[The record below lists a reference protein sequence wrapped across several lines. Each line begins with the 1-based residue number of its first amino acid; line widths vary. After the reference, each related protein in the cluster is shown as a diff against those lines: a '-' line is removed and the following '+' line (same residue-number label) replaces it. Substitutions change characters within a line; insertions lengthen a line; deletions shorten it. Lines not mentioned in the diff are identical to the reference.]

1 MSDTSTNTTDNITA
15 KANESGDNTN
25 VAKPTKPTSRP
36 RFNLVKNHESGF
48 WELTTPTIT
57 YIIAEPTEDWL
68 DVVYKLGRAVE
79 NYYGKSSE
87 MLPESIREVGGI
99 KQLIGGW

>member
-1 MSDTSTNTTDNITA
+1 MSDTNTTENM
-15 KANESGDNTN
+15 NEKVNEFGDNTN
-25 VAKPTKPTSRP
+25 VAKPTV

-87 MLPESIREVGGI
+87 RLPESIREVGGI

>member
-1 MSDTSTNTTDNITA
+1 MSDTNTTKSMD
-15 KANESGDNTN
+15 ESGDIN
-25 VAKPTKPTSRP
+25 VAKPIKPTGRP
-36 RFNLVKNHESGF
+36 RFNLLKNHDSGF